1 MTEPLR
7 HLIDEERRALIET
20 LGSLTDE
27 QWQAPSLCA
36 GWRVIDVAAHLAW
49 APALGPVAGAAAMAR
64 HGFSMN
70 RMIAG
75 SAVAWSARGRD
86 AILEQLERNLATGA
100 RPIGMPE
107 VAALADAVVH
117 AIDVRRP
124 LGLATPGADRS
135 RRTGRRLRPR
145 DAVAPRRRDRRQHA
159 SPAWPAYDWWCL
171 EAGWAHG
178 TGPEVPCRR
187 TRPCV

>member
-1 MTEPLR
+1 M
-7 HLIDEERRALIET
+7 
-20 LGSLTDE
+20 
-27 QWQAPSLCA
+27 PSLCS

-124 LGLATPGADRS
+124 LGLPHPVPTAAVA
-135 RRTGRRLRPR
+135 TGRRLRPR
-145 DAVAPRRRDRRQHA
+145 DAR
-159 SPAWPAYDWWCL
+159 
-171 EAGWAHG
+171 
-178 TGPEVPCRR
+178 GPSTP
-187 TRPCV
+187 